1 MMIMSYLI
9 GSAPVL
15 IFIIVLI
22 IEHFLPLRK
31 RKHPFLPR
39 LLVNIAMTA
48 FVFLIGSLVV
58 KNAAL
63 KTSEWALGNGF
74 GLIPLIDMPLWAQ
87 IVAGILLMDLTFYY
101 WHWANHNISLLW
113 RFHNVHHID
122 PDLDVSTSFRFH
134 LVEILYSTAF
144 RLLQVLVLGVAPL
157 SYAIYGVV
165 FMYATM
171 FHHSNINLP
180 VGFERLLNKIV
191 VTPRMHG
198 IHHSAVKSETNSNYS
213 VIFRWW
219 DWLHRTLVLNVPQQV
234 IKIGVPAYQR
244 REDNRLWS
252 LLKMP
257 FVSQRKYWIFE
268 DDSLPQSNQRQDL
281 KLTSMLV

>member
-1 MMIMSYLI
+1 MGTAL
-9 GSAPVL
+9 VFL
-15 IFIIVLI
+15 FIILLI

-31 RKHPFLPR
+31 RKHPFLQR
-39 LLVNIAMTA
+39 FLVNMSMTA

-58 KNAAL
+58 KNAASR
-63 KTSEWALGNGF
+63 TSEWVFDNSY
-74 GLIPLIDMPLWAQ
+74 GLISLIDMPLWIQ
-87 IVAGILLMDLTFYY
+87 IVIGILLMDLTFYY
-101 WHWANHNISLLW
+101 WHWANHNIYLLW

-144 RLLQVLVLGVAPL
+144 RILQVFVLGVAPL
-157 SYAIYGVV
+157 SYVIYGTL
-165 FMYATM
+165 FAYATM

-180 VGFERLLNKIV
+180 LGFERVLNKII

-198 IHHSAVKSETNSNYS
+198 IHHSAVKLETNSNYS

-219 DWLHRTLVLNVPQQV
+219 DWLHKTLILNIPQQA
-234 IKIGVPAYQR
+234 IQIGVPAYQR
-244 REDNRLWS
+244 QKDNRLWN

-257 FVSQRKYWIFE
+257 FISQRKYWRFKDE
-268 DDSLPQSNQRQDL
+268 SLPQSNQRQDL
-281 KLTSMLV
+281 KATSIQE